1 MDLRGGP
8 AAGIEPG
15 SAVLSRSVAI
25 ANFPV
30 LARFLGG
37 AALLLLLVL
46 GGAVPPAQ
54 AIEHYTDAQ
63 GTIHIKNDP
72 SKSKKGSE
80 AAKPAA
86 PQPPPSVLR
95 RPGPRGA
102 NPPPEKP
109 NVSASGT
116 PPPPHLHHPVPPGAP
131 PGAPPAATGPRF
143 GSHQLRREP
152 PPAPPAAA
160 PGLPSPPGPP
170 GGE

>member
-1 MDLRGGP
+1 MDFREGP
-8 AAGIEPG
+8 AEGIEPRG
-15 SAVLSRSVAI
+15 AVLSRSQAM
-25 ANFPV
+25 ANV
-30 LARFLGG
+30 LILARFLGG

-72 SKSKKGSE
+72 SKPKKGSE
-80 AAKPAA
+80 VAKPAA

-102 NPPPEKP
+102 NPPPEQP

-131 PGAPPAATGPRF
+131 PAATGPKF

-170 GGE
+170 GPPGGE